1 MENTPSTPRPRAR
14 EDKAME
20 NTRFPARPWRTP
32 LPAAATNPWNTP
44 GSAAPMENTYEP
56 RPGRHQPPPDFGPTL
71 TAARNR
77 AGLGL
82 RAAARAAGI
91 SPGYLCLLE
100 QGRRSPS
107 ETTAEALIDA
117 LNATGQDAQSI
128 RDAAIP
134 GTGRDY
140 APPLPAHY
148 GTPITR
154 RRWLS

>member
-1 MENTPSTPRPRAR
+1 MTLPDSPLGHGKRPRPGPSMDNTPSPLRPTPADPWSTPGSA
-14 EDKAME
+14 EPME
-20 NTRFPARPWRTP
+20 NTRRPH
-32 LPAAATNPWNTP
+32 
-44 GSAAPMENTYEP
+44 
-56 RPGRHQPPPDFGPTL
+56 PGRHLPPADFGPTL

-82 RAAARAAGI
+82 RQAARKAGV
-91 SPGYLCLLE
+91 SPGYWCLLE
-100 QGRRSPS
+100 QGKRSPS

-117 LNATGQDAQSI
+117 LNATGRAARSI

-134 GTGRDY
+134 DVGRDY

-154 RRWLS
+154 RRRP